1 MNSFLTTHTTRSSQ
15 EATHLSLVG
24 GKYKIKDS
32 ASVKQFRELYI
43 SHPNTNY
50 IVERVCYP
58 GYFFMDLDKC
68 RIPLAGLSK
77 LLKSLSDEVFIYS
90 NAIVPN
96 SEMELGIHA
105 IFKNIIIHS
114 PVDAERI
121 LNKMCEK
128 VPEIQEYV
136 DHSVYRSGLR
146 MIGSKKSYKVNR
158 IYLPLNKRHL
168 TIRDLENASIH
179 YKIETA
185 TPYSGQPRQITE
197 YLNTKYL
204 NFKGIHP
211 LFEKIS
217 IQSVQKKERI
227 DFLSDNKQTT
237 FIIISTSKFC
247 PNINGTHKSKNAYFV
262 LNTKS
267 HEVYQKCLCKCAHTS
282 CSTYK
287 SPVLK
292 LNIAEFCS
300 VLKELV

>member
-1 MNSFLTTHTTRSSQ
+1 MNSFLTLHATRSSQ
-15 EATHLSLVG
+15 QATHLSLVG
-24 GKYKIKDS
+24 GKYEIRHP
-32 ASVKQFRELYI
+32 ASLKQFRELYI
-43 SHPNTNY
+43 SQPNTNY
-50 IVERVCYP
+50 LVERVCYP
-58 GYFFMDLDKC
+58 SYFFMDIDKC
-68 RIPLAGLSK
+68 RIPLTVMSK
-77 LLKSLSDEVFIYS
+77 LLKNISDNVFIYS
-90 NAIVPN
+90 NN
-96 SEMELGIHA
+96 NTEMEMGIHA
-105 IFKNIIIHS
+105 IFKTIIIHS
-114 PVDAERI
+114 PADAERV

-128 VPEIQEYV
+128 VPDIQEYV
-136 DHSVYRSGLR
+136 DRSVYRSGLR
-146 MIGSKKSYKVNR
+146 MIGSKKSNKVNR

-168 TIRDLENASIH
+168 AIRDLENASIH

-197 YLNTKYL
+197 NLNTNYL

-211 LFEKIS
+211 SFEKIS

-267 HEVYQKCLCKCAHTS
+267 HEVYQKCLCKCSHTS

-292 LNIAEFCS
+292 LNIADFLS
-300 VLKELV
+300 VLNKIV